1 MSTRISV
8 NLNVKFMIVLLLSCS
23 LLTGCWDRME
33 IEERAVV
40 LGISIDTADKDAE
53 AREDEI
59 SHLRGKYPAPK
70 QELIQLSV
78 QIALPGRIPLG
89 PGEGGGSG
97 EGEQET
103 VWVLD
108 VVGHTVDDAMMNL
121 QQQISGKLFFG
132 HLRVI
137 VVSEE
142 FARKGIENLNDYL
155 HRNAEVRRMAWL
167 MISKGKAKNH
177 MQAAPKLER
186 VPALYLASTLDD
198 AVKHGKFPSNYI
210 GTFWSNSSKKGQEGF
225 LPYIQIMK
233 GDNVEIR
240 GMAFFKGA
248 KMVGVTKPIEIAGYL
263 VIKGISPA
271 GYRGVI
277 HLGDDSQVVTIHA
290 TNRESEIKVDIK
302 NGMPHFT
309 ITATTEINIEEK
321 NSDTIPID
329 NSKILEEIARE
340 NERSITE
347 LLIGLIQ
354 KTQKKESDIFG
365 FGELVRAK
373 EPSYW
378 KSHVKSAEQWGG
390 IYKNVTFEYRVTS
403 KVRRIGMKAE

>member
-1 MSTRISV
+1 MSKRV
-8 NLNVKFMIVLLLSCS
+8 NAGFNLKFMILLLLCS

-40 LGISIDTADKDAE
+40 LGISIDTAGKDAE
-53 AREDEI
+53 IREDEI
-59 SHLRGKYPAPK
+59 SHLRGKYPAPQ
-70 QELIQLSV
+70 QEMIQLSV

-89 PGEGGGSG
+89 PGEGGASG
-97 EGEQET
+97 EGAQET

-142 FARKGIENLNDYL
+142 FARKGMENLNDYL

-167 MISKGKAKNH
+167 MVSKGKAREL
-177 MQAAPKLER
+177 MEAAPKLER
-186 VPALYLASTLDD
+186 VPALYLSSTLDD
-198 AVKHGKFPSNYI
+198 AVKHGKFPSDYI
-210 GTFWSNSSKKGQEGF
+210 GTFWNNSSKKGQEGF

-233 GDNVEIR
+233 GDNVEIS

-248 KMVGVTKPIEIAGYL
+248 TLVGVTKPFEIAGYL

-271 GYRGVI
+271 GYRGII
-277 HLGDDSQVVTIHA
+277 HVGDDSQVVTIHA

-302 NGMPHFT
+302 NGLPHFT
-309 ITATTEINIEEK
+309 ITAVTEVNVEEK
-321 NSDTIPID
+321 NTETLPLN
-329 NSKILEEIARE
+329 NSHILEEIARE
-340 NERSITE
+340 NERSVKE
-347 LLIGLIQ
+347 LMLGLIQ

-365 FGELVRAK
+365 FGELVRARK
-373 EPSYW
+373 PSYW
-378 KSHVKSAEQWGG
+378 NTHVKTADQWSE
-390 IYKNVTFEYRVTS
+390 IYKHTTFDFRVTS
-403 KVRRIGMKAE
+403 KVRRVGMKAE

>member
-1 MSTRISV
+1 
-8 NLNVKFMIVLLLSCS
+8 MIVLLLSCS

-155 HRNAEVRRMAWL
+155 HRNTEVRRMAWL

-198 AVKHGKFPSNYI
+198 AVRHGKFPSNYI

-225 LPYIQIMK
+225 LPYIKIMK
-233 GDNVEIR
+233 GENVEIS

-271 GYRGVI
+271 GYRGI
-277 HLGDDSQVVTIHA
+277 LHIGKDSQVVTIHA

-378 KSHVKSAEQWGG
+378 KSHVKSPEQWGE
-390 IYKNVTFEYRVTS
+390 IYKNVTFDYRVTS

>member
-1 MSTRISV
+1 MIGEIYSGYLDVAIMIWVFSGLFNLFIDTYKYDQSNMAKEKSISRVGLDQYRVRNGFVPGYRPCQSPGVREHIHSCRRISMSTRISV
-8 NLNVKFMIVLLLSCS
+8 NQNVKFMIVLLLSCS

-225 LPYIQIMK
+225 LPYIKIMK
-233 GDNVEIR
+233 GDNVEIS
-240 GMAFFKGA
+240 GMAF
-248 KMVGVTKPIEIAGYL
+248 L
-263 VIKGISPA
+263 
-271 GYRGVI
+271 
-277 HLGDDSQVVTIHA
+277 
-290 TNRESEIKVDIK
+290 
-302 NGMPHFT
+302 
-309 ITATTEINIEEK
+309 
-321 NSDTIPID
+321 
-329 NSKILEEIARE
+329 
-340 NERSITE
+340 
-347 LLIGLIQ
+347 
-354 KTQKKESDIFG
+354 
-365 FGELVRAK
+365 K
-373 EPSYW
+373 EPKW
-378 KSHVKSAEQWGG
+378 
-390 IYKNVTFEYRVTS
+390 
-403 KVRRIGMKAE
+403 

>member
-1 MSTRISV
+1 MSKRV
-8 NLNVKFMIVLLLSCS
+8 NAGFNLKFMILLLLCS

-40 LGISIDTADKDAE
+40 LGISIDTAGKNAE
-53 AREDEI
+53 IREDEI
-59 SHLRGKYPAPK
+59 SHLRGKYPAPQ
-70 QELIQLSV
+70 QEMIQLSV

-89 PGEGGGSG
+89 PGEGGASG
-97 EGEQET
+97 EGAQET

-142 FARKGIENLNDYL
+142 FARKGMENLNDYL

-167 MISKGKAKNH
+167 MVSKGKAREL
-177 MQAAPKLER
+177 MEAAPKLER
-186 VPALYLASTLDD
+186 VPALYLSSTLDD
-198 AVKHGKFPSNYI
+198 AVKHGKFPSDYI
-210 GTFWSNSSKKGQEGF
+210 GTFWNNSSKKGQEGF

-233 GDNVEIR
+233 GDNVEIS

-248 KMVGVTKPIEIAGYL
+248 TLVGVTKPFEIAGYL

-271 GYRGVI
+271 GYRGII
-277 HLGDDSQVVTIHA
+277 HVGDDSQVVTIHA

-302 NGMPHFT
+302 NGLPHFT
-309 ITATTEINIEEK
+309 ITAVTEVNVEEK
-321 NSDTIPID
+321 NTETLPLN
-329 NSKILEEIARE
+329 NSHILEEIARE
-340 NERSITE
+340 NERSVKE
-347 LLIGLIQ
+347 LMLGLIQ
-354 KTQKKESDIFG
+354 KTQKKNPIFSDS
-365 FGELVRAK
+365 VNWY
-373 EPSYW
+373 EPENHPIGIAMS
-378 KSHVKSAEQWGG
+378 KPRINGVKFINIQPLIS
-390 IYKNVTFEYRVTS
+390 V
-403 KVRRIGMKAE
+403 

>member
-1 MSTRISV
+1 MRKRISV
-8 NLNVKFMIVLLLSCS
+8 SLNVKFMIVLLLSCS
-23 LLTGCWDRME
+23 LLTSCWDRME

-97 EGEQET
+97 ESEQET

-108 VVGHTVDDAMMNL
+108 VVGHTLDDAMMNL

-142 FARKGIENLNDYL
+142 FARKGLQNLNDYL

-167 MISKGKAKNH
+167 MVSKGKAKNH

-198 AVKHGKFPSNYI
+198 AVKHGKFPINYI

-225 LPYIQIMK
+225 LPYIKIMK
-233 GDNVEIR
+233 GENVDIS

-271 GYRGVI
+271 
-277 HLGDDSQVVTIHA
+277 LHA
-290 TNRESEIKVDIK
+290 RMSIPLK
-302 NGMPHFT
+302 N
-309 ITATTEINIEEK
+309 
-321 NSDTIPID
+321 
-329 NSKILEEIARE
+329 
-340 NERSITE
+340 
-347 LLIGLIQ
+347 
-354 KTQKKESDIFG
+354 
-365 FGELVRAK
+365 
-373 EPSYW
+373 Y
-378 KSHVKSAEQWGG
+378 
-390 IYKNVTFEYRVTS
+390 
-403 KVRRIGMKAE
+403 

>member
-8 NLNVKFMIVLLLSCS
+8 NLNVKFMFVLLLSCS

-40 LGISIDTADKDAE
+40 LGISIDRADKDAE

-233 GDNVEIR
+233 GENVEIS

-248 KMVGVTKPIEIAGYL
+248 KMVGMTKPIEIAGYL

-271 GYRGVI
+271 GYRGII
-277 HLGDDSQVVTIHA
+277 HIGDDSQVVTIHA

-321 NSDTIPID
+321 NSDTIPVD

-378 KSHVKSAEQWGG
+378 KNHVTSPGQWGE
-390 IYKNVTFEYRVTS
+390 IYKNVTFDYHVTS

>member
-225 LPYIQIMK
+225 LPYIKIMK
-233 GDNVEIR
+233 GENVEIS

-271 GYRGVI
+271 GYRGII
-277 HLGDDSQVVTIHA
+277 HIGDDSQVVTIHA

-321 NSDTIPID
+321 NSDTIPVD

-378 KSHVKSAEQWGG
+378 KNHVKSPEQWGE
-390 IYKNVTFEYRVTS
+390 IYKNVTFDYRVTS